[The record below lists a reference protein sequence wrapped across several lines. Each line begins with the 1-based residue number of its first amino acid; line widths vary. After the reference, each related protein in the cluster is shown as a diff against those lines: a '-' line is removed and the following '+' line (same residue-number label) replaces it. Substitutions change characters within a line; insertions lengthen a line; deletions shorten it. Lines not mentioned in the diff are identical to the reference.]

1 MSEREAR
8 SHIEEIQR
16 SYTVGESRVLDALTG
31 AMQIVEKMFTRSG
44 HFILEFIQ
52 NAEDAGAKR
61 VRIVF
66 EDGVIKIFNDGEGG

>member
-1 MSEREAR
+1 MSEGEAR

-16 SYTVGESRVLDALTG
+16 SYTVGEIRVLDALTG
-31 AMQIVEKMFTRSG
+31 AMQIIEKMFTRSG

-61 VRIVF
+61 VKPR
-66 EDGVIKIFNDGEGG
+66 